1 MANILSGLFG
11 PMGSGKS
18 YEAMAF
24 HVLPAF
30 AAGQVV
36 ATNIKGLD
44 ADQQLAAI
52 AEYTG
57 RTVEQI
63 KAQLVPLPNT
73 RDELFRPGLF
83 PDPLDWTKKSVIPPG
98 SLVVLDECSTIF
110 NKEPPEHI
118 LRYITEQR
126 HGVDKAGNVGRMV
139 IISQSSKIHYSV
151 RMVMS
156 VAYLFSKFS
165 MLEPFMKIL
174 RPLKLGADYR
184 AEVYT
189 DMAKTIGR
197 SKPDN
202 LISRRYD
209 LRVFPTYKSVDAEEF
224 KRLGLDKRQTLLGNR
239 WFTLF
244 LPLMLIFALWSGSN
258 LLSKFGGAINKKDEV
273 ASTATPATSS
283 NSSAVPVPLKAPDAY
298 LDQFSKDWRLVGTSA
313 HGGTLY
319 YVIQHSTGRYR
330 YTTIADLKAVDYRGA
345 DIVLTMKNGERVDYQ
360 SGKGVSSVSP
370 STSASAAGYMSKPS

>member
-30 AAGQVV
+30 SSGQVV

-44 ADQQLAAI
+44 ADQQLQAI
-52 AEYTG
+52 AEFTG

-63 KAQLVPLPNT
+63 KAQLVPLPST
-73 RDELFRPGLF
+73 RDELFRPGVF
-83 PDPLDWTKKSVIPPG
+83 PDPLDWSKKSVIPPG
-98 SLVVLDECSTIF
+98 SLIVLDECSTIF

-126 HGVDKAGNVGRMV
+126 HGVDKSGNVGRMV

-174 RPLKLGADYR
+174 RPLKIGADYR

-244 LPLMLIFALWSGSN
+244 LPLMLIFAFWSGSN
-258 LLSKFGGAINKKDEV
+258 LLSRFGGAMKKKEEV
-273 ASTATPATSS
+273 TATAAPAPASNSTAAVSVPAR
-283 NSSAVPVPLKAPDAY
+283 APDAF
-298 LDQFSKDWRLVGTSA
+298 LDQFSKDWRLIGTSA
-313 HGGTLY
+313 KNGTLY
-319 YVIQHSTGRYR
+319 YILQHSTGRYR
-330 YTTIADLKAVDYRGA
+330 YTTVADLSGVAQTGA
-345 DIVLTMKNGERVDYQ
+345 DIVITMKNGEKVDYQ
-360 SGKGVSSVSP
+360 SGKGVSDASQKSAVS
-370 STSASAAGYMSKPS
+370 AGYMSKPN